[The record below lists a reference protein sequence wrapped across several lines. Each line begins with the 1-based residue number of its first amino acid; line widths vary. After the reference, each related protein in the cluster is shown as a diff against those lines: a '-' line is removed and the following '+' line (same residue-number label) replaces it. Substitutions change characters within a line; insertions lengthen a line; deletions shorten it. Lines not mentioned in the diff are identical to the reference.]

1 MARKRKRAA
10 MAMEAPG
17 MPSAKDRRKWSAES
31 MAHTM
36 METDKDHKKM
46 VDHITS
52 AVMAAGE
59 KAMHKKGMK

>member
-1 MARKRKRAA
+1 MAKRRKRA

-17 MPSAKDRRKWSAES
+17 MPSVKDRRKWAAES

-36 METDKDHKKM
+36 METSPKMQKMKDEIM
-46 VDHITS
+46 S

>member
-1 MARKRKRAA
+1 MAKKRKRA
-10 MAMEAPG
+10 MAMEPPG
-17 MPSAKDRRKWSAES
+17 MPSSKERRKWAAES

-36 METDKDHKKM
+36 METSPKMKKVKDAIM
-46 VDHITS
+46 D